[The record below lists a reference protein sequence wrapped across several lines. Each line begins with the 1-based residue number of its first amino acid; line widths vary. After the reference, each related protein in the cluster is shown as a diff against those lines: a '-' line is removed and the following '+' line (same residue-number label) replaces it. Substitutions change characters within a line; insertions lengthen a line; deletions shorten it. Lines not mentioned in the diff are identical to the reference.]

1 MAKRIQKD
9 TFRDQLL
16 AQEMSSNKLYK
27 KYRGEDE
34 KMIDKESKALRRQKW
49 ITLAVWIFIV
59 LLCTAFLLI
68 GGYSKDPTMKLW
80 FGILA
85 CFCFMFGTVYLFGY
99 FINRSRVELLKE
111 MKEIQLRIFE
121 LYDKIDNKT

>member
-1 MAKRIQKD
+1 MTKRVRKN

-16 AQEMSSNKLYK
+16 AQEMRSNKLYE
-27 KYRGEDE
+27 KYRGEVD

-59 LLCTAFLLI
+59 FLCTAFLLI

-85 CFCFMFGTVYLFGY
+85 CFCFMFGAVYLFG
-99 FINRSRVELLKE
+99 FGINRNRVELLKE
-111 MKEIQLRIFE
+111 MKEIQLRILE
-121 LYDKIDNKT
+121 LHDKIDNII